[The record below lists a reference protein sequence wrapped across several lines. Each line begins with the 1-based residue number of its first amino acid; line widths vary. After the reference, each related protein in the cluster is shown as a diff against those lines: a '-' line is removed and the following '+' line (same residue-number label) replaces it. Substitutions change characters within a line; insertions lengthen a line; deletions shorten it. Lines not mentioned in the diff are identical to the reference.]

1 MRTRRATALFVL
13 IAAAACQKHSGPAA
27 NPDQLARPLFWSIE
41 KAGKTSYA
49 LGTFHTGIDAKA
61 QLPATV
67 WDKLDHSRAFA
78 METDLSDPAL
88 AQQLTQRGDGKTLH
102 DELGDAYWHKLEAAL
117 TPEIAQRLNAT
128 KPTIAATMLSLR
140 GLPSTLPMDGTLLAH
155 AQNHKLQIAYL
166 EPAQVQID
174 ALVRWLDARALE
186 EMLDDLSW
194 GEHLQKEM
202 LAAYKAGDDAKIL
215 ELSAA
220 ERTEWAKF
228 GRPDAEYDEMMEQ
241 MLFRRNASWIDGIER
256 LHSDGGAFIA
266 VGAMHLIGPRSVLAL
281 LEKRGYKVTRLTP

>member
-1 MRTRRATALFVL
+1 MKTRRATALFVL
-13 IAAAACQKHSGPAA
+13 LAAAACHKDARPPA
-27 NPDQLARPLFWSIE
+27 NSDQLAHPLLWAIE
-41 KAGKTSYA
+41 KDGKTSFA

-67 WDKLDHSRAFA
+67 WDKLDHSPAFA
-78 METDLSDPAL
+78 METDLSDPSLGAEL
-88 AQQLTQRGDGKTLH
+88 AERHDGKTLH
-102 DELGDAYWHKLEAAL
+102 DDLGDTYWHKLEAAL
-117 TPEIAQRLNAT
+117 TPEVAARLNAT

-155 AQNHKLQIAYL
+155 AQNKKLHIAYL

-174 ALVRWLDARALE
+174 ALERWLDARALE

-194 GEHLQKEM
+194 GERLQKEM
-202 LAAYKAGDDAKIL
+202 LTAYKSGDDAKIL

-220 ERTEWAKF
+220 ERSEWRKF
-228 GRPDAEYDEMMEQ
+228 GRSDAEYDAMMEQ
-241 MLFRRNASWIDGIER
+241 MLFRRNASWIAGIEK
-256 LHSDGGAFIA
+256 LHADGGAFIA

-281 LEKRGYKVTRLTP
+281 LEQRGYKVTRLTP